1 MGMDIKKISEVEKIE
16 YTTVYSYGGMRKEQV
31 YVSKHADVLD
41 GVKKFTSSIKCEKP
55 PSSFKG
61 KKVYFLKSVT
71 FSRDGFLK
79 KHEGAKLSRIENA
92 DIIVIDTNKI
102 SVPSLSRINLVK
114 GADGV
119 LYHESYAPRG
129 LSILEKILYYQIGYY
144 YFNWNNVTHNELDR
158 LKMITN
164 LYEYRNKK
172 SIIDVSSIILPSTSE
187 FTFDIFRKVMDMLS
201 SNDVELRKLALN
213 IMCEFDVDENKDKYA
228 VIFALYASEIRQTPH
243 NVEVK
248 TLLQVLS
255 KREVYL
261 TGQGIQF
268 WIKLSI
274 NNPDDDFMIYA
285 FNQWLKTNGG
295 ESSKI
300 YKLIEYE
307 YKTT

>member
-1 MGMDIKKISEVEKIE
+1 MDIKKISEVEKIE

-31 YVSKHADVLD
+31 YVSKHHDVLD

-119 LYHESYAPRG
+119 LYQESYAPRG
-129 LSILEKILYYQIGYY
+129 LSILEKIPYYQIGYY
-144 YFNWNNVTHNELDR
+144 YNHNELDR

-164 LYEYRNKK
+164 LYEYRNTK

-248 TLLQVLS
+248 TLLQVLG

-261 TGQGIQF
+261 
-268 WIKLSI
+268 
-274 NNPDDDFMIYA
+274 P
-285 FNQWLKTNGG
+285 
-295 ESSKI
+295 
-300 YKLIEYE
+300 LIR
-307 YKTT
+307 

>member
-1 MGMDIKKISEVEKIE
+1 MDIKKISEVEKIE

-41 GVKKFTSSIKCEKP
+41 GVKNFTSSIKCEKP

-61 KKVYFLKSVT
+61 KKVYFFKSVT

-92 DIIVIDTNKI
+92 DIIVIDINKI
-102 SVPSLSRINLVK
+102 SVPSVSRINLVK

-129 LSILEKILYYQIGYY
+129 LSIVEKIPYYQIGYY
-144 YFNWNNVTHNELDR
+144 YNHNELDR

-164 LYEYRNKK
+164 LYEYRNTK

-213 IMCEFDVDENKDKYA
+213 IMCEFDVDENKNKYA

-248 TLLQVLS
+248 TLLQVLG

-261 TGQGIQF
+261 TGQANAF
-268 WIKLSI
+268 WIKLSV

-285 FNQWLKTNGG
+285 FNKWLKYYGG

>member
-1 MGMDIKKISEVEKIE
+1 MDIKKISEVEKIE

-31 YVSKHADVLD
+31 YVSKYADVLD

-61 KKVYFLKSVT
+61 KKVYFFKSVT

-92 DIIVIDTNKI
+92 DIIVIDINKI
-102 SVPSLSRINLVK
+102 SVPSVSRINLVK

-129 LSILEKILYYQIGYY
+129 LSIVEKIPYYQIGYY
-144 YFNWNNVTHNELDR
+144 YNHNELDR

-164 LYEYRNKK
+164 LYEYRNTK

-228 VIFALYASEIRQTPH
+228 VIFALYNLQIRQTPH